1 VARVS
6 GRAIIADAHALER
19 LGIQSVLRQAFSCDS
34 DDTGDFAGLSRLMET
49 PAVVA
54 VVDWDLPGFNSPDQI
69 RELRRLYPSTRIIVV
84 CSQCP
89 VDTVFA
95 LLACGVHGIIPK
107 TLAAADVQKAFAL
120 VASGLIYVPAD
131 LCDASLSATPDSSAT
146 RPSGAERLSVR
157 QVEVL
162 RLAAK
167 GGSNKEIARQLSI
180 AEATVKVHLGAAF
193 RNMGVNNRARAVA
206 AFQERDD
213 PNPRRMFF
221 ERSPSPANPR
231 LTLARRGPSLKT
243 RTR

>member
-1 VARVS
+1 MARVI
-6 GRAIIADAHALER
+6 GRAIIADVHPLER
-19 LGIQSVLRQAFSCDS
+19 LGIRSVLRQAFSCDS
-34 DDTGDFAGLSRLMET
+34 DDTEDFDGLTQLMAA

-69 RELRRLYPSTRIIVV
+69 RELRRLYPATRIIVV
-84 CSQCP
+84 CSQCT

-107 TLAAADVQKAFAL
+107 TLAAVDVQRAFAL

-131 LCDASLSATPDSSAT
+131 ICDSSLSATPDSAAK
-146 RPSGAERLSVR
+146 RANQADRLSIR

-206 AFQERDD
+206 AFRERDEKNSRKIFFESPPSS
-213 PNPRRMFF
+213 PNP
-221 ERSPSPANPR
+221 PSAHS
-231 LTLARRGPSLKT
+231 RGGQGLKT
-243 RTR
+243 RTQ